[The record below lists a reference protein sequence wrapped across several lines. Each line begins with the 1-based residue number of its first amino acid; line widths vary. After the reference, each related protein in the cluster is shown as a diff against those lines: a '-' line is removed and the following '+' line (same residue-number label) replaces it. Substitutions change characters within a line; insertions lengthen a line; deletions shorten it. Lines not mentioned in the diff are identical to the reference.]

1 MNLKACLRIQPIP
14 MPFSFK
20 SLRYGAPLWV
30 NTLAAVALPWCNAW
44 AQESPLVLAQLTTP
58 GATGGA
64 FVLQP
69 FKYVPS
75 AQEKSKDADAPDAP
89 QRPAAQQRIVDLQ
102 RDGQYA
108 AAGKEGRALL
118 AQDPKVDDGLR
129 LIIANSLAW
138 SGQLREATQTYQSI
152 STPEVVGDA
161 QVGIANVLRWT
172 GRDEQAA
179 PIYREVLEQQPDHVD
194 ARNGLELAERELAP
208 RTIITAGSANDSAQ
222 ALQQSATVA
231 HRWRDA
237 TGYQIYE
244 VEAGYTH
251 ENQLTVGPEDTLR
264 DLTVRY
270 QNKGLDLKPALELN
284 TPANGT
290 QRLYGTLRLSFLDDQ
305 LQVTLG
311 QVNWGKLA
319 NNSNVLTTGLSATQV
334 GISGKTETDYGEL
347 TGRADYYN
355 ISDTNTVVTSDVR
368 LTSNLRPLGP
378 HFKPILGVETRKA
391 TFLTGNYWSP
401 ADGYGSLYGGLQGEW
416 GQDDWSIYGTA
427 LVGLAL
433 YGEAGTSWSLSGGA
447 KRWVT
452 RDLAL
457 SINLWGM
464 SSWRSGSEY
473 RAETLSVA
481 LEKVWR

>member
-1 MNLKACLRIQPIP
+1 MLFTSKTHRHGVLCWA
-14 MPFSFK
+14 S
-20 SLRYGAPLWV
+20 
-30 NTLAAVALPWCNAW
+30 TLTILALPWGGAS
-44 AQESPLVLAQLTTP
+44 AQESPVLLAQINTP
-58 GATGGA
+58 NLPGGA

-69 FKYVPS
+69 FKFVPS
-75 AQEKSKDADAPDAP
+75 AQEQSKDAGTADTSAAKPP
-89 QRPAAQQRIVDLQ
+89 PRPAAQQRIVDLQ
-102 RDGQYA
+102 SEGQFA
-108 AAGKEGRALL
+108 AAGKEGRELL

-138 SGQLREATQTYQSI
+138 SGQLRDATQTYQSI
-152 STPEVVGDA
+152 TSSEVLGDA

-179 PIYREVLEQQPDHVD
+179 PLYREVLTQQPDHVD

-208 RTIITAGSANDSAQ
+208 RTIITMGSSSDSSQ
-222 ALQQSATVA
+222 ALQQSATVG
-231 HRWRDA
+231 HRWRDES
-237 TGYQIYE
+237 GFQVFE

-251 ENQLTVGPEDTLR
+251 ENQLAVGPEDTLR
-264 DLTVRY
+264 DVTVRY

-284 TPANGT
+284 TPTHGT
-290 QRLYGTLRLSFLDDQ
+290 QRLYGNLRLSFLDNQ
-305 LQVTLG
+305 LQLTVG

-319 NNSNVLTTGLSATQV
+319 NNSNVLTTGLFATQV
-334 GISGKTETDYGEL
+334 GASGKAETDYGEFF
-347 TGRADYYN
+347 GRLDYYN

-378 HFKPILGVETRKA
+378 HIKPILGVETRKA
-391 TFLTGNYWSP
+391 SFLSGNYWSP
-401 ADGYGSLYGGLQGEW
+401 VDGYGSVYGGFQGEW
-416 GQDDWSIYGTA
+416 GQEEWSIYGTA

-433 YGEAGTSWSLSGGA
+433 YGDAGTSWSLSGGA

-457 SINLWGM
+457 SINLWKM
-464 SSWRSGSEY
+464 SSWRNSSEY
-473 RAETLSVA
+473 RAETINVA

>member
-1 MNLKACLRIQPIP
+1 MLFTSKTRRHGLLR
-14 MPFSFK
+14 
-20 SLRYGAPLWV
+20 WV
-30 NTLAAVALPWCNAW
+30 STLAALTLPWGGAT
-44 AQESPLVLAQLTTP
+44 AQESPVLLAQLNTP
-58 GATGGA
+58 NPPSGA
-64 FVLQP
+64 FVLRP

-75 AQEKSKDADAPDAP
+75 AQEQSKDTGNTDASDTKSPP
-89 QRPAAQQRIVDLQ
+89 RPAAQQRIVDLQ
-102 RDGQYA
+102 SEGQFA

-138 SGQLREATQTYQSI
+138 SGQLRDATQTYQSI
-152 STPEVVGDA
+152 TSPEVLGDA
-161 QVGIANVLRWT
+161 QVGIANVLRWK
-172 GRDEQAA
+172 GRDEQAD
-179 PIYREVLEQQPDHVD
+179 PLYRDVLTQQPDHVD

-208 RTIITAGSANDSAQ
+208 RTTITVGSANDSAQ
-222 ALQQSATVA
+222 ALQQSATVG
-231 HRWRDA
+231 HRWRDES
-237 TGYQIYE
+237 GFHVFE

-264 DLTVRY
+264 DVTLRY

-284 TPANGT
+284 TPTHGT
-290 QRLYGTLRLSFLDDQ
+290 QRLYGNLRLSALDDQ
-305 LQVTLG
+305 LQLTLG

-319 NNSNVLTTGLSATQV
+319 NNSNVLTAGLYATQA
-334 GISGKTETDYGEL
+334 GASGKVETDYGEL
-347 TGRADYYN
+347 FGRLDYYY
-355 ISDTNTVVTSDVR
+355 ISDTNAIVTSDVR

-378 HFKPILGVETRKA
+378 HIKPILGVETRKA
-391 TFLTGNYWSP
+391 SFLTGNYWSP
-401 ADGYGSLYGGLQGEW
+401 VDGYGSVYGGFQGEW
-416 GQDDWSIYGTA
+416 GHDDWSLYGTA

-433 YGEAGTSWSLSGGA
+433 YGDAGTSWSLSGGA

-464 SSWRSGSEY
+464 SSWRNSSEY
-473 RAETLSVA
+473 RAETISVA

>member
-1 MNLKACLRIQPIP
+1 M
-14 MPFSFK
+14 
-20 SLRYGAPLWV
+20 
-30 NTLAAVALPWCNAW
+30 
-44 AQESPLVLAQLTTP
+44 VLAQLTTP
-58 GATGGA
+58 GAPNGT
-64 FVLQP
+64 FVLRP

-75 AQEKSKDADAPDAP
+75 AQEQSKAAGAATDAP

-108 AAGKEGRALL
+108 AAGKEGHALL
-118 AQDPKVDDGLR
+118 SQDSKVDDGLR

-138 SGQLREATQTYQSI
+138 SGRLRDATQTYKSI
-152 STPEVVGDA
+152 AAPEVVGDA

-172 GRDEQAA
+172 GHDEQAA
-179 PIYREVLEQQPDHVD
+179 PIYREVLTQQPDHVD
-194 ARNGLELAERELAP
+194 ARTGLELAERELAP
-208 RTIITAGSANDSAQ
+208 RTTITVGAANDSAQ
-222 ALQQSATVA
+222 ALQQSATVG
-231 HRWRDA
+231 HRWRDES
-237 TGYQIYE
+237 GYQVFE

-251 ENQLTVGPEDTLR
+251 EHQLATGPEDTLR

-284 TPANGT
+284 TPTHGT
-290 QRLYGTLRLSFLDDQ
+290 QRLYGNLRFSFLDDQ
-305 LQVTLG
+305 LQVTAG

-319 NNSNVLTTGLSATQV
+319 NNANVLTTGLFATQV
-334 GISGKTETDYGEL
+334 GVSGKTETEHGEL
-347 TGRADYYN
+347 TGRIDYYN

-368 LTSNLRPLGP
+368 LTSNLRPLGS

-391 TFLTGNYWSP
+391 TFLTSNYWSP
-401 ADGYGSLYGGLQGEW
+401 SDGYGSLYGGFQGEW
-416 GQDDWSIYGTA
+416 GQDDWSVYGSA
-427 LVGLAL
+427 LMGLAL

-447 KRWVT
+447 KRWVA
-452 RDLAL
+452 RDVAL

-473 RAETLSVA
+473 RAQTVSVA

>member
-1 MNLKACLRIQPIP
+1 MLFTTDTR
-14 MPFSFK
+14 
-20 SLRYGAPLWV
+20 RRGAARWASS
-30 NTLAAVALPWCNAW
+30 LAALALPWCGAT
-44 AQESPLVLAQLTTP
+44 AQESSTLLAQLSTP
-58 GATGGA
+58 AAPSSGA
-64 FVLQP
+64 FVLRP
-69 FKYVPS
+69 FKYVAPPQ
-75 AQEKSKDADAPDAP
+75 AQEQNKEASAPDAP
-89 QRPAAQQRIVDLQ
+89 ARPPAQQRIVDLQ

-108 AAGKEGRALL
+108 AAGREGRALL

-138 SGQLREATQTYQSI
+138 SGQLRDATQTYQDI
-152 STPEVVGDA
+152 SATEVVGDA
-161 QVGIANVLRWT
+161 KVGIANVLRWT

-179 PIYREVLEQQPDHVD
+179 PLYREVLEQQPNHLD

-208 RTIITAGSANDSAQ
+208 RTTITAGAANDSAQ
-222 ALQQSATVA
+222 ALQQSATVG
-231 HRWRDA
+231 HRWRDDS
-237 TGYQIYE
+237 GFQIFE

-251 ENQLTVGPEDTLR
+251 ENQLAIGPEDTLR

-270 QNKGLDLKPALELN
+270 QNKGLELKPALELN
-284 TPANGT
+284 APTHGT

-311 QVNWGKLA
+311 QVNWGKSA
-319 NNSNVLTTGLSATQV
+319 NNSNVLTTGLFATQV
-334 GISGKTETDYGEL
+334 AASAKTETDYGEL
-347 TGRADYYN
+347 SGRVDYYN
-355 ISDTNTVVTSDVR
+355 ISDTNTIFTSDVR
-368 LTSNLRPLGP
+368 LTSNLRPLGS

-401 ADGYGSLYGGLQGEW
+401 SDGYGSLYGGFQGEW
-416 GQDDWSIYGTA
+416 GQEDWSVYGTA
-427 LVGLAL
+427 LMGLAL

-452 RDLAL
+452 RDVAM

-473 RAETLSVA
+473 RATTISAA